1 MKKHLSR
8 FLVATLCVAMTIP
21 LFGCGDKEAKPL
33 ATLKFDEQ
41 LTAVQVGS
49 TTRTSFT
56 MNRGGLTYKEGE
68 KYGIMP
74 LTGVKDTGAVFTYC
88 TTTGDYFC
96 ATKSS
101 AFNRLSPD
109 MVNLVGLYDAYGK
122 QLIPESYAAYN
133 ALSERYIEVFKAT
146 EQVYVEDDALLF
158 VNESLVQTSKLSSC
172 EKMYAGTWAI
182 YDLET
187 GKLVP
192 GATGTKKSYATA
204 SGRYVK
210 FKNDAGDYVSLDET
224 GVALP
229 DKATVFADGSYKIEE
244 KDGYV
249 YSPEGEVLF
258 TYNLANFI
266 PTSYVDGYY
275 IATKYVDGKSVYTVL
290 DTTGKQVAA
299 EFDTYINLY
308 GNLIHSEEKVY
319 NFEGKNIIDGKF
331 SSINYDYLTKAC
343 WRLHNDGNYKFIKE
357 DGSVV
362 YEGKDGKGK
371 VSVYASNFA
380 ATKEVDGKKMV
391 YSYAD
396 KDYKIDGYSVAP
408 WIAKVN
414 VANSI
419 YKLVNTISGETLL
432 DGYSDYTIHGLEKN
446 VLYIYAKY
454 DGGTDVYRAMFG
466 EQSQTFEEKKADLL
480 ADLIATFKEAGI
492 TVSVNEE
499 TGELAL
505 DSSVLFGGDS
515 AVLTDQ
521 GKTFLD
527 KFIKAYTS
535 IICSDKYAGFITKTM
550 VEGHSAPVAGVT
562 YEGGLNLSVQRAT
575 NVMNY
580 CLSSASGLELEAI
593 GYSNSKPVY
602 NSDGNVDMAA
612 SRRVSFRFLIN
623 TDMY

>member
-1 MKKHLSR
+1 M
-8 FLVATLCVAMTIP
+8 
-21 LFGCGDKEAKPL
+21 
-33 ATLKFDEQ
+33 
-41 LTAVQVGS
+41 
-49 TTRTSFT
+49 
-56 MNRGGLTYKEGE
+56 
-68 KYGIMP
+68 
-74 LTGVKDTGAVFTYC
+74 
-88 TTTGDYFC
+88 
-96 ATKSS
+96 
-101 AFNRLSPD
+101 
-109 MVNLVGLYDAYGK
+109 
-122 QLIPESYAAYN
+122 IPESYADYN
-133 ALSERYIEVFKAT
+133 ALNERYIQVFKAT
-146 EQVYVEDDALLF
+146 EQVYLEDDALLF
-158 VNESLVQTSKLSSC
+158 VNDQLVQTTKLSSC

-182 YDLET
+182 YDLVT

-192 GATGTKKSYATA
+192 GATGTKKVYPSA

-210 FKNDAGDYVSLDET
+210 FQNDAGEYLTVDET
-224 GVALP
+224 GAALP
-229 DKATVFADGSYKIEE
+229 EGARTFEDGSYKIEG

-249 YSPEGEVLF
+249 YSPDGEVLF

-266 PTSYVDGYY
+266 PVYYQYGYY
-275 IATKYVDGKSVYTVL
+275 IAEKRTNDSRVYTVL

-299 EFDTYINLY
+299 EFDQFFTLY
-308 GNLIHSEEKVY
+308 GNLIYADDDKIY
-319 NFEGKNIIDGKF
+319 NFKGENIVDGTF
-331 SSINYDYLTKAC
+331 TSLQYDPLTKAC
-343 WRLHNDGNYKFIKE
+343 WSLYNSKKDTYTYITE

-362 YEGKDGKGK
+362 YEAKDGKGK
-371 VSVYASNFA
+371 VSVYASNFSA
-380 ATKEVDGKKMV
+380 NKEVDGKKMV

-396 KDYKIDGYSVAP
+396 KDYKIDGYSSAP

-432 DGYSDYTIHGLEKN
+432 DGYSDYTVHGLEKN

-505 DSSVLFGGDS
+505 DSSILFGGDS

-521 GKTFLD
+521 GKSFLD

-535 IICSDKYAGFITKTM
+535 IVCSDKYQGFITKTM
-550 VEGHSAPVAGVT
+550 VEGHSAPVAGVS
-562 YEGGLNLSVQRAT
+562 YEGGLGLSVERAS

-580 CLSSASGLELEAI
+580 CLSGASGLELEAI
-593 GYSNSKPVY
+593 GFSNSKPIY
-602 NSDGNVDMAA
+602 NEDGSVNMAA
-612 SRRVSFRFLIN
+612 SRRVSFRFMIN